1 LIEYLTNLINV
12 IIIKYD
18 CDSGALYLFTGD
30 DAGVVCATDVGAEA
44 AAAVLSLSRQ
54 RTVQLHR
61 AHEPI
66 VQIDCAPLSRS
77 SSSGSG

>member
-1 LIEYLTNLINV
+1 MIAT
-12 IIIKYD
+12 
-18 CDSGALYLFTGD
+18 SGALYLFTGD